1 MSNERQEE
9 LEEQQSVDPHA
20 SKIPSDDPR
29 LQIPKTR
36 SRTLKKG
43 PVIALTVVLVG
54 AIFLAIMMAV
64 QPPKKA
70 VKAEKKD
77 ETSVSNQL
85 AIPDII
91 RQGPDN
97 NKPVTLPDTSIT
109 ASVPDNVPELGKPL
123 PGDLGHAMVNKQNGR
138 YQGSGSSQQ
147 YNQPDPV
154 EQERHAAV
162 ISSPFFGGA
171 ANAATPASSGSSF
184 PAGSTDAAQ
193 GTTQASTYG
202 RDQNNQARKNEFFA
216 NGGGEEKE
224 YVSKP
229 MRKAASRY
237 EVKAGSVIPAILVT
251 GIVSDLPGNVIAMV
265 KENVYDTVSG
275 DYLLIPQGTRV
286 LGRYDSMVSYG
297 QKRVQVSWTRMLR
310 PDGSS
315 IVLENMP
322 GVDLAGNA
330 GYKGKV
336 DNHFD
341 RLVGGVVL
349 SSLLSM
355 GATVSQGTYTD
366 EASMTTQQRMAANVG
381 EEISSTGSQITK
393 KNLDIQP
400 TLNIR
405 AGNTVNILVNKD
417 MIVDPYEN

>member
-1 MSNERQEE
+1 MTNAEEPMQQQE
-9 LEEQQSVDPHA
+9 QADPHA

-29 LQIPKTR
+29 LQLPKPK

-43 PVIALTVVLVG
+43 PVIAITAVLVG
-54 AIFLAIMMAV
+54 AIFLAIMIAV

-70 VKAEKKD
+70 VKVEDKNEAA
-77 ETSVSNQL
+77 VSNTM
-85 AIPDII
+85 AIPDVIT
-91 RQGPDN
+91 QGPDN
-97 NKPVTLPDTSIT
+97 SKPVTVPDTSIT
-109 ASVPDNVPELGKPL
+109 APIPDDVPALGKPL

-154 EQERHAAV
+154 EQEHHAAV
-162 ISSPFFGGA
+162 TSSPFFGGA
-171 ANAATPASSGSSF
+171 ANAATPVSSGSSI
-184 PAGSTDAAQ
+184 PASSADTAQ
-193 GTTQASTYG
+193 STTQASTYG

-341 RLVGGVVL
+341 RLVGGVML

-355 GATVSQGTYTD
+355 GATVSQGTYAD

-381 EEISSTGSQITK
+381 EEISSTGSQITR

>member
-1 MSNERQEE
+1 
-9 LEEQQSVDPHA
+9 
-20 SKIPSDDPR
+20 
-29 LQIPKTR
+29 
-36 SRTLKKG
+36 
-43 PVIALTVVLVG
+43 
-54 AIFLAIMMAV
+54 
-64 QPPKKA
+64 
-70 VKAEKKD
+70 
-77 ETSVSNQL
+77 
-85 AIPDII
+85 
-91 RQGPDN
+91 
-97 NKPVTLPDTSIT
+97 
-109 ASVPDNVPELGKPL
+109 
-123 PGDLGHAMVNKQNGR
+123 
-138 YQGSGSSQQ
+138 
-147 YNQPDPV
+147 
-154 EQERHAAV
+154 
-162 ISSPFFGGA
+162 
-171 ANAATPASSGSSF
+171 
-184 PAGSTDAAQ
+184 
-193 GTTQASTYG
+193 
-202 RDQNNQARKNEFFA
+202 
-216 NGGGEEKE
+216 
-224 YVSKP
+224 
-229 MRKAASRY
+229 
-237 EVKAGSVIPAILVT
+237 
-251 GIVSDLPGNVIAMV
+251 V

-341 RLVGGVVL
+341 RLVGGVML

>member
-9 LEEQQSVDPHA
+9 LDEQQSVDPHA

-109 ASVPDNVPELGKPL
+109 ASVPDYVPELGKPL

-162 ISSPFFGGA
+162 TSSPFFGGA
-171 ANAATPASSGSSF
+171 AVLRKRGRGREGVCFETHEKSGKPVRSEGGIGNSGHSGYRNCLRF
-184 PAGSTDAAQ
+184 AGQ
-193 GTTQASTYG
+193 CHRHGERERVRY
-202 RDQNNQARKNEFFA
+202 RDRRLSA
-216 NGGGEEKE
+216 
-224 YVSKP
+224 
-229 MRKAASRY
+229 
-237 EVKAGSVIPAILVT
+237 
-251 GIVSDLPGNVIAMV
+251 
-265 KENVYDTVSG
+265 
-275 DYLLIPQGTRV
+275 
-286 LGRYDSMVSYG
+286 DS
-297 QKRVQVSWTRMLR
+297 
-310 PDGSS
+310 
-315 IVLENMP
+315 
-322 GVDLAGNA
+322 AGN
-330 GYKGKV
+330 KG
-336 DNHFD
+336 
-341 RLVGGVVL
+341 VGQIRQYGEL
-349 SSLLSM
+349 RSET
-355 GATVSQGTYTD
+355 GAS
-366 EASMTTQQRMAANVG
+366 E
-381 EEISSTGSQITK
+381 
-393 KNLDIQP
+393 LDKDVTSGWIVH
-400 TLNIR
+400 R
-405 AGNTVNILVNKD
+405 AGK
-417 MIVDPYEN
+417 YAGC

>member
-1 MSNERQEE
+1 M
-9 LEEQQSVDPHA
+9 
-20 SKIPSDDPR
+20 K
-29 LQIPKTR
+29 
-36 SRTLKKG
+36 
-43 PVIALTVVLVG
+43 
-54 AIFLAIMMAV
+54 
-64 QPPKKA
+64 
-70 VKAEKKD
+70 
-77 ETSVSNQL
+77 
-85 AIPDII
+85 
-91 RQGPDN
+91 
-97 NKPVTLPDTSIT
+97 
-109 ASVPDNVPELGKPL
+109 
-123 PGDLGHAMVNKQNGR
+123 
-138 YQGSGSSQQ
+138 
-147 YNQPDPV
+147 
-154 EQERHAAV
+154 
-162 ISSPFFGGA
+162 
-171 ANAATPASSGSSF
+171 
-184 PAGSTDAAQ
+184 
-193 GTTQASTYG
+193 
-202 RDQNNQARKNEFFA
+202 
-216 NGGGEEKE
+216 
-224 YVSKP
+224 
-229 MRKAASRY
+229 KAASRY

-251 GIVSDLPGNVIAMV
+251 GIVSDLPGNVIALV

-341 RLVGGVVL
+341 RLVGGVAL

>member
-1 MSNERQEE
+1 M
-9 LEEQQSVDPHA
+9 
-20 SKIPSDDPR
+20 K
-29 LQIPKTR
+29 
-36 SRTLKKG
+36 
-43 PVIALTVVLVG
+43 
-54 AIFLAIMMAV
+54 
-64 QPPKKA
+64 
-70 VKAEKKD
+70 
-77 ETSVSNQL
+77 
-85 AIPDII
+85 
-91 RQGPDN
+91 
-97 NKPVTLPDTSIT
+97 
-109 ASVPDNVPELGKPL
+109 
-123 PGDLGHAMVNKQNGR
+123 
-138 YQGSGSSQQ
+138 
-147 YNQPDPV
+147 
-154 EQERHAAV
+154 
-162 ISSPFFGGA
+162 
-171 ANAATPASSGSSF
+171 
-184 PAGSTDAAQ
+184 
-193 GTTQASTYG
+193 
-202 RDQNNQARKNEFFA
+202 
-216 NGGGEEKE
+216 
-224 YVSKP
+224 
-229 MRKAASRY
+229 KAASRY